1 MTKGRPVLLVAG
13 PESLPGAET
22 AIRALNRPCTRVTPF
37 AFEPVPV
44 GKLRRCLEGCALPPT
59 TVVVT
64 SPEAARTFLEPL
76 ATDLRDCE
84 IIVAGPS
91 TREHVHAL
99 GFSRVTEGRPM
110 GERGVV
116 GALDRQ
122 RARRV
127 VYPRSDRAGPRL
139 SQQLRSQG
147 HTVLDLVAYRIV
159 PRAVPRRA
167 LARLSTP
174 FTLVVSSP
182 SALSELRRRMG
193 VRQFARFRRMA
204 RPLVF
209 GPKTARALRGH
220 GLRDVRIASAPHSNG
235 SQDGAVL
242 GSVLRALRE
251 ER

>member
-1 MTKGRPVLLVAG
+1 MTKGSPVLLVAG
-13 PESLPGAET
+13 PESLPGAED
-22 AIRALNRPCTRVTPF
+22 AIRDLNRPCTRVTPF

-44 GKLRRCLEGCALPPT
+44 RKLRRRLQGCEPPPT
-59 TVVVT
+59 TIVVT
-64 SPEAARTFLEPL
+64 SLEASRTFLEPL
-76 ATDLRDCE
+76 ATDLRGCE

-91 TREHVHAL
+91 TREHVRAL

-116 GALDRQ
+116 GALGHQ
-122 RARRV
+122 PPRRV
-127 VYPRSDRAGPRL
+127 VYPRSDRAGSRL
-139 SQQLRSQG
+139 SRQLRSQG

-174 FTLVVSSP
+174 FTVVVSSP
-182 SALSELRRRMG
+182 SAISELRRRMG
-193 VRQFARFRRMA
+193 VREFARFRRLA

-209 GPKTARALRGH
+209 GPKTARAVRGH
-220 GLRDVRIASAPHSNG
+220 GLRDVRMTPAPARDG
-235 SQDGAVL
+235 SRDGAVL
-242 GSVLRALRE
+242 GSILRALRE